1 MDLNKTPVNDSDNL
15 FIEVMR
21 VAGTLDD
28 LLDGE
33 HIAVAHGSLILM
45 LAHVMHALNGMENF
59 ETPEDVVR
67 ITVDGLLHALK
78 DVKHLHHH
86 KGTLQ

>member
-1 MDLNKTPVNDSDNL
+1 MDLHKTPVNDSDNL

-45 LAHVMHALNGMENF
+45 LAHVMDALKGMDNF
-59 ETPEDVVR
+59 ETQEDVVR
-67 ITVDGLLHALK
+67 ITVNGLLHALS
-78 DVKHLHHH
+78 DIKHLHHH

>member
-1 MDLNKTPVNDSDNL
+1 MDLYKTPVNDSDNL

-21 VAGTLDD
+21 VAGGLED

-45 LAHVMHALNGMENF
+45 LAHVMEALKGMDNF
-59 ETPEDVVR
+59 ETQEDVVR
-67 ITVDGLLHALK
+67 ITVEGLLHALK
-78 DVKHLHHH
+78 DVKHIHHY

>member
-1 MDLNKTPVNDSDNL
+1 MDFKRDVLNDSDDL
-15 FIEVMR
+15 FTEVMR
-21 VAGTLDD
+21 VAGALDD

-78 DVKHLHHH
+78 DVKHIHPA

>member
-1 MDLNKTPVNDSDNL
+1 MDLYKTPVNDSDNL

-21 VAGTLDD
+21 VAGALDD

-45 LAHVMHALNGMENF
+45 LAHVMHALKGMDNF

-78 DVKHLHHH
+78 DIKHIHPA

>member
-45 LAHVMHALNGMENF
+45 LAHVMDALKGMDNF
-59 ETPEDVVR
+59 ETQEDVVR
-67 ITVDGLLHALK
+67 ITVDGLLHALS
-78 DVKHLHHH
+78 DIKHLHHH